1 VHMVGVVGTCGKDV
15 FQMEEHPILEPKIY
29 PLLKKIRLFKSLL
42 EHPKINYK
50 LFQKPIFNW
59 LSTITPFSF
68 DTLSVQS

>member
-1 VHMVGVVGTCGKDV
+1 MVGVVGTCGKDV

-50 LFQKPIFNW
+50 LFQKPIFN
-59 LSTITPFSF
+59 
-68 DTLSVQS
+68 